1 MTLTAAGKTGIN
13 LGKGMRV
20 GMSKSLKRVK
30 TALAEAGC
38 AVDVLEMSESTRTA
52 AEAAAAAG
60 CEIDQIAKSIIF
72 QGKASS
78 DVILFITAGG
88 NTVDPAL
95 AAECAGEELGRADA
109 GVVRQV
115 TGFAIGGVAPV
126 GHLTAPRIFYDP
138 RLSGFDT
145 VYAAAGTPR
154 HIFPIAPDDL
164 LRITG
169 AEVAEFTE

>member
-1 MTLTAAGKTGIN
+1 
-13 LGKGMRV
+13 
-20 GMSKSLKRVK
+20 MSKSLKRVK

-60 CEIDQIAKSIIF
+60 CEVDQIAKSIVF
-72 QGKASS
+72 QGTTSGE
-78 DVILFITAGG
+78 VILFITAGG
-88 NTVDPAL
+88 NTVDPAR
-95 AAECAGEELGRADA
+95 ATVCAGEILGRADA
-109 GVVRQV
+109 GAVRKA

-138 RLSGFDT
+138 RLSDFDT

-154 HIFPIAPDDL
+154 HIFPIAPGDL

-169 AEVAEFTE
+169 ADVAEFTA

>member
-1 MTLTAAGKTGIN
+1 
-13 LGKGMRV
+13 
-20 GMSKSLKRVK
+20 MSKSLKRVRS
-30 TALAEAGC
+30 ALDEAGC

-72 QGKASS
+72 QGKASGE
-78 DVILFITAGG
+78 VILFITAGG
-88 NTVDPAL
+88 NTVDSAR
-95 AAECAGEELGRADA
+95 AAECAGETLGRADA

-138 RLSGFDT
+138 RLSDFDT

-154 HIFPIAPDDL
+154 HIFPIAPRDL

-169 AEVAEFTE
+169 AEMAEFTA